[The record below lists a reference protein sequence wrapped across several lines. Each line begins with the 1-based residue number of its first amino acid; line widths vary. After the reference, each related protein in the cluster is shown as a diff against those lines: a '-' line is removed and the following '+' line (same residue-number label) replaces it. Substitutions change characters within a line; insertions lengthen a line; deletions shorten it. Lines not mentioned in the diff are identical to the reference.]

1 MADFDILKLDYPVY
15 EGVGLP
21 KMATF
26 FENAGKTIQNIQNLK
41 LGPDAVILA
50 TFPRSGKSY
59 FTCNVTKHLLR
70 LFHELNGIVINKN
83 SFIFCFLVTTYK
95 VCKCRLNYFCRT
107 L

>member
-1 MADFDILKLDYPVY
+1 MEDTDVYYLDYPVY

-26 FENAGKTIQNIQNLK
+26 FEENVEKTIQNIQGLK

-59 FTCNVTKHLLR
+59 LKCNLK
-70 LFHELNGIVINKN
+70 
-83 SFIFCFLVTTYK
+83 
-95 VCKCRLNYFCRT
+95 
-107 L
+107 